1 MCSDTSE
8 LKAVRHIYI
17 YIGSPKGHRE
27 WKKKDPECI
36 SEGFGAVKL
45 KLIKILVIF
54 GNLFVFEVV
63 TDQWAKSY
71 HTTGLI

>member
-1 MCSDTSE
+1 ME
-8 LKAVRHIYI
+8 
-17 YIGSPKGHRE
+17 
-27 WKKKDPECI
+27 KKDPECI

-54 GNLFVFEVV
+54 RGNLFVFEVV